1 MGLARNSVNL
11 ALRLAV
17 VTHCADGTMPY
28 RRLRQRSPLPTM
40 EHSRHLADQG
50 YGQADSSEGEAV
62 ENALRLA
69 EALRRG
75 DARDARRCLDARLE
89 DGVAVDTLLRSDLVA
104 AARLLGDFWSADTAC
119 FTEVTQGVGILQ
131 RLHRELAD
139 RDARPPALGDETPR
153 ILLAPAPG
161 EQHDFGTSLAGTLLH
176 RAGWD
181 VTLVHAPSP
190 ARILASVAGG
200 WFEVVG
206 LSIASERHIEA
217 LGTLMRH
224 LRSASANAQAEF
236 VIGGWLAQTA
246 PALLAEVG
254 ADRIIDDIEILEARA
269 QHTPA

>member
-1 MGLARNSVNL
+1 
-11 ALRLAV
+11 
-17 VTHCADGTMPY
+17 
-28 RRLRQRSPLPTM
+28 M
-40 EHSRHLADQG
+40 EHSRHLADHG
-50 YGQADSSEGEAV
+50 YDPADSPEGDAAEST
-62 ENALRLA
+62 LRLA
-69 EALRRG
+69 EALRQG
-75 DARDARRCLDARLE
+75 DARAARECLDARLE
-89 DGVAVDTLLRSDLVA
+89 ESVPVDTLLRFDLVA

-139 RDARPPALGDETPR
+139 LDARPPVLGDEAPR

-161 EQHDFGTSLAGTLLH
+161 EQHDFGTSLVGTLLH

-217 LGTLMRH
+217 LGALMPQ

-246 PALLAEVG
+246 PELLAEVG

-269 QHTPA
+269 QHAPARRRAPRRHAVDVSGRPNPSS